1 MRFVGDS
8 GLWTTGPV
16 PEGVPLTSV
25 LEVSGAVLSWTV
37 DDPAGA
43 AHIAFTDAAR
53 ADWLWRVVGEAGHSS
68 LVPALQA
75 GAPAGE
81 LELAV
86 VDVAPGSLDSLRRL
100 ALGHWLRRWWP
111 ASRRDGIA
119 ELDSALLDGEIA
131 LLTAAAED
139 FFGTDGTFDS
149 DVAELLGPHTE
160 ALNTLAR
167 QSDPRVVEIV
177 RACVELAED
186 TGVTIADAVSV
197 TALRRREDYALAAGT
212 GGADGHGQAIVTGVG
227 SVNWSAVPQGIF
239 DAAEDTVDWRIEAD
253 GVLVVAVVH
262 AELSGPGSP
271 AGIEVRVR
279 SGGINGAGALDATG
293 GATLTLFDDKQ
304 SPATESAAWNHDW
317 RDAQVSVGVEV
328 DESQQVRDRVRAFA
342 RARLSRPGGD
352 AFVAEIL
359 AAESN
364 Y

>member
-8 GLWTTGPV
+8 GLWTAGPV
-16 PEGVPLTSV
+16 PEAVPLTSV

-53 ADWLWRVVGEAGHSS
+53 ADWLWRVVGEGGHSS

-75 GAPAGE
+75 GFPTGE

-100 ALGHWLRRWWP
+100 ALGNWLRRWWP

-119 ELDSALLDGEIA
+119 ELDSALLDGELA
-131 LLTAAAED
+131 LLTAAADD
-139 FFGTDGTFDS
+139 FFGEDGTFDS

-186 TGVTIADAVSV
+186 TGVAIAESVSV
-197 TALRRREDYALAAGT
+197 AAVRRRDDYALAAGA

-227 SVNWSAVPQGIF
+227 SVNWSAVPPGIF
-239 DAAEDTVDWRIEAD
+239 DAAEDTVDWHIEAD
-253 GVLVVAVVH
+253 GALVSAVVH

-271 AGIEVRVR
+271 AGIAVRVR

-293 GATLTLFDDKQ
+293 TATLPLFDERR

-317 RDAQVSVGVEV
+317 RDTEVSVGVQV

-342 RARLSRPGGD
+342 RARLSRPGAD
-352 AFVAEIL
+352 AFLAEIL

>member
-1 MRFVGDS
+1 MRLVGDS

-53 ADWLWRVVGEAGHSS
+53 ADWLWRVRRRGWAQFAR
-68 LVPALQA
+68 PCALQA

-81 LELAV
+81 LELAG

-119 ELDSALLDGEIA
+119 ELDSALLDGEMA

-139 FFGTDGTFDS
+139 FFGTDGTLDS

-160 ALNTLAR
+160 ALNALAR
-167 QSDPRVVEIV
+167 QGDPRVVEIV

-186 TGVTIADAVSV
+186 TGVTVAGAVSV
-197 TALRRREDYALAAGT
+197 TALGRREDYALAAGT
-212 GGADGHGQAIVTGVG
+212 GGSTG
-227 SVNWSAVPQGIF
+227 
-239 DAAEDTVDWRIEAD
+239 
-253 GVLVVAVVH
+253 
-262 AELSGPGSP
+262 
-271 AGIEVRVR
+271 
-279 SGGINGAGALDATG
+279 
-293 GATLTLFDDKQ
+293 
-304 SPATESAAWNHDW
+304 
-317 RDAQVSVGVEV
+317 
-328 DESQQVRDRVRAFA
+328 
-342 RARLSRPGGD
+342 RARRS
-352 AFVAEIL
+352 
-359 AAESN
+359 
-364 Y
+364 